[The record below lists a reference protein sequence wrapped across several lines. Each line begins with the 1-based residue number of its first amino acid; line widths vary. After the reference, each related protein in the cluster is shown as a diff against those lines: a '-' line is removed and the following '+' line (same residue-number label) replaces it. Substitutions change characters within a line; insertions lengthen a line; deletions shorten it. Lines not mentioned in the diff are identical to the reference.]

1 MRRPTLDVSH
11 VPTVAFGPRTTV
23 WLGFVGVIIVE
34 GMMIALTIVAYF
46 FLGARAAEWPPH
58 ATPPALAA
66 GTVNTAVFLLSIA
79 PALWLKRA
87 ARQGDLA
94 RVRVLLL
101 VLSVTAIAT
110 LGVIGWAFA
119 TLNTRWDDD
128 AYGSLVWMLL
138 GMYALALIAAALVV
152 WVLAAFM
159 FGGPVEGRRFMNVYE
174 AGDYWLLAIAL
185 WLATW
190 AVVYV
195 APRWL

>member
-1 MRRPTLDVSH
+1 MHRPTLDVSH

-46 FLGARAAEWPPH
+46 LLGARAAEWPPH

-87 ARQGDLA
+87 ARRGDLA
-94 RVRVLLL
+94 RVRVWLL
-101 VLSVTAIAT
+101 VLSVIAIAT

-138 GMYALALIAAALVV
+138 GMYALALIAAALVI
-152 WVLAAFM
+152 WVLAVFM
-159 FGGPVEGRRFMNVYE
+159 FSGPAEGRRFTNVYE

-185 WLATW
+185 WLSTW
-190 AVVYV
+190 AVIYL